1 MTDSISNEDQQWLD
15 ALAGRES
22 PNLNLNAHAQSVR
35 QALHQRRQEIESDAA
50 KDRAVELSQ
59 LLARLEREGL
69 LRSES
74 DKDKSWVQKL
84 LAVLFLDSHFGRS
97 QNRSNLT
104 LSQAI
109 PVAILMVFIFSA
121 LWFSIQERA
130 PKVDEALIY
139 RGDPNVVTLL
149 VDDPELRAKSLEA
162 GLKSLPSQVTVK
174 AIKPSGWVVQV
185 QDSASVREY
194 LLKQRIEGVVV
205 DGHITVLVLSAVN
218 VKP

>member
-22 PNLNLNAHAQSVR
+22 LNPNLNAHAQSVR
-35 QALHQRRQEIESDAA
+35 QALHQRRQEIEADAA
-50 KDRAVELSQ
+50 KDRAAELTQ
-59 LLARLEREGL
+59 LRARLQGEGL
-69 LRSES
+69 LRPES

-84 LAVLFLDSHFGRS
+84 LAVLFLDPHFGRS
-97 QNRSNLT
+97 QNRSNIT
-104 LSQAI
+104 LSRGI
-109 PVAILMVFIFSA
+109 SIAILMLFISSA
-121 LWFSIQERA
+121 VWFSIQERA

-162 GLKSLPSQVTVK
+162 SLKSLPSIVTVK
-174 AIKPSGWVVQV
+174 AVKPSGWVVQV
-185 QDSASVREY
+185 KDSDSVREY

-205 DGHITVLVLSAVN
+205 DGHITLLVLSAVN

>member
-22 PNLNLNAHAQSVR
+22 LNPNLNAHAQSVR
-35 QALHQRRQEIESDAA
+35 QALHQRRQEIEADAA
-50 KDRAVELSQ
+50 KDRAAELTQ
-59 LLARLEREGL
+59 LRARLEVEGL
-69 LRSES
+69 LRPES

-84 LAVLFLDSHFGRS
+84 LAVLFLDPHFGRT

-104 LSQAI
+104 LSRGI
-109 PVAILMVFIFSA
+109 SIAILMLFISSA
-121 LWFSIQERA
+121 VWFSIQERA

-162 GLKSLPSQVTVK
+162 GLKSLPSVVTVK
-174 AIKPSGWVVQV
+174 AVKPSGWVVQV
-185 QDSASVREY
+185 QDSESVREY

-205 DGHITVLVLSAVN
+205 DGHITLLVLSAVN

>member
-35 QALHQRRQEIESDAA
+35 QALHQRRQEIETDAA

-69 LRSES
+69 LRPES

-84 LAVLFLDSHFGRS
+84 FAVLFLDSHFGRI

-104 LSQAI
+104 FSRAI
-109 PVAILMVFIFSA
+109 PIAILMVFIFSA
-121 LWFSIQERA
+121 VWFSIQERA

-162 GLKSLPSQVTVK
+162 GLKSLPSVVTVK